1 MRKKLSIFLMAAVMG
16 VTSLGCPVSVLA
28 RYATVQNG
36 VGADNISVETTYSDG
51 LDIGSLDMYRI
62 FYYLLDEDSRLGHI
76 DVDASDSKLSGRV
89 APGDYQ
95 IARIQYIG
103 SSKELKKQPV
113 ATKTFFRVYN
123 DQVTTIPIAIGEDA
137 VNKLT
142 DKIGIGSLYKELD
155 VNSTVENT
163 LNENE
168 VSMSSPYMDDSVFGD
183 EDVREEYLRNLTDS
197 GYLDEDGSLTDIGK
211 KIQEAL
217 EEKGLKYEAARQEA
231 IIKGVSLEEYLG
243 IADKESNGS
252 ENSKSNSS
260 YKNTQEEA
268 SSGDAEETRFDQ
280 DDQEQQ
286 TEQKSAKDRF
296 ISSLISICILG
307 VIVFGVI
314 IYIKRKK

>member
-76 DVDASDSKLSGRV
+76 DVDASDTKLSGRV

>member
-1 MRKKLSIFLMAAVMG
+1 MRKRLSIFLMAAVMG
-16 VTSLGCPVSVLA
+16 VTTLGCPVSVLA
-28 RYATVQNG
+28 RYATIQNG
-36 VGADNISVETTYSDG
+36 VGADNISVETIYSDG

-76 DVDASDSKLSGRV
+76 DVDAADTKLSGRV

-183 EDVREEYLRNLTDS
+183 EDVREEYLKNLTDS
-197 GYLDEDGSLTDIGK
+197 GYLDEDGALTDSGK

-217 EEKGLKYEAARQEA
+217 KEKGLKYEAARQDA
-231 IIKGVSLEEYLG
+231 IVKGVSLEEYLG
-243 IADKESNGS
+243 INDG
-252 ENSKSNSS
+252 ENSTNKYSKNGSS

-280 DDQEQQ
+280 DDQEQK
-286 TEQKSAKDRF
+286 TEKKSAKDRF

-314 IYIKRKK
+314 IYIKRKY

>member
-1 MRKKLSIFLMAAVMG
+1 MRKRLSILMAAVMG
-16 VTSLGCPVSVLA
+16 VTTLGCPVSVLA

-36 VGADNISVETTYSDG
+36 VGADNISVETIYSDG

-62 FYYLLDEDSRLGHI
+62 FYYLLDEGSWLGHI
-76 DVDASDSKLSGRV
+76 DVDAADTKLSGRV

-183 EDVREEYLRNLTDS
+183 EDVREEYLKNLTDS
-197 GYLDEDGSLTDIGK
+197 AYLDEDGALTDSGK

-217 EEKGLKYEAARQEA
+217 KEKGLKYESARQEA

-243 IADKESNGS
+243 INDG
-252 ENSKSNSS
+252 ENSTNEYSKNDSS

-280 DDQEQQ
+280 DDQEQK

-314 IYIKRKK
+314 IYIKRKY

>member
-1 MRKKLSIFLMAAVMG
+1 MRKKLSIFLMASVMG
-16 VTSLGCPVSVLA
+16 VTALGCPVSVLA

-36 VGADNISVETTYSDG
+36 VGADNISVETTYSEG

-76 DVDASDSKLSGRV
+76 DVDASDTKLSGRV

-183 EDVREEYLRNLTDS
+183 EDVREEYLKNLTDN
-197 GYLDEDGSLTDIGK
+197 GYLDEDGALTDSGK

-252 ENSKSNSS
+252 ENSKSDSS

-286 TEQKSAKDRF
+286 TEKKSAKDRF

-314 IYIKRKK
+314 IYIKRKN